1 MYQGGLLLSILVT
14 HVENFVMIIMESRIR
29 AMVFVPS
36 CPFHV
41 SHGRLVALAAVA
53 AFIHITAL

>member
-1 MYQGGLLLSILVT
+1 MSILVT